1 MTMLKWGVGIAFAWL
16 IILLLG
22 IGHDWPVLIL
32 VSAIGGLIIGIGLIW
47 IGLIVAVCIEA

>member
-22 IGHDWPVLIL
+22 IGYDWPVLIL
-32 VSAIGGLIIGIGLIW
+32 VSAIVGLIIGIGLIW
-47 IGLIVAVCIEA
+47 IGLIVAVLTAA